1 MSRKYGIKGLEA
13 IQLGK
18 LLFLKS
24 IMVGYN
30 DVDYVFKR
38 IKYTFYGRKK
48 YVKAGR
54 REFGYFLLRL
64 KRRYGIYYQDRVVDF
79 SCDINVNTQLF
90 RAAIKH
96 YELFERRCN
105 SPKLEVKRRKAIKR
119 YYTNNV
125 HFDKIGKS

>member
-1 MSRKYGIKGLEA
+1 LEA

-48 YVKAGR
+48 YVEAGR

-64 KRRYGIYYQDRVVDF
+64 KRRYGIYYQNRVVCLD
-79 SCDINVNTQLF
+79 CEIDANTQLL
-90 RAAIKH
+90 RASVK
-96 YELFERRCN
+96 YYYRLERRYEKAK
-105 SPKLEVKRRKAIKR
+105 SGHKKR
-119 YYTNNV
+119 
-125 HFDKIGKS
+125 